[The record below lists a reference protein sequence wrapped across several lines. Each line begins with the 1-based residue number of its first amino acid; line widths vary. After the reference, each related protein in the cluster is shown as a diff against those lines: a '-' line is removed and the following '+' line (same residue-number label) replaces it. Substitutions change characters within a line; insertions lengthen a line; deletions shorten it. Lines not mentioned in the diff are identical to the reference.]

1 MNELPLRDIHLPE
14 PVSWWPPAP
23 GWWLLLILIITL
35 TVLVPW
41 LIKRWRRQSL
51 NSLAQAEF
59 KQLQRRFQQHQDSV
73 QLAQDISAL
82 LRRVC
87 MSYTS
92 RSQAASLI
100 GDDWLQQLDALSQQP
115 LFNSDIGHQL
125 LTAPYQA
132 SNDIDAQ
139 ALLNTCRDWLKTLP
153 RRYPA

>member
-23 GWWLLLILIITL
+23 GWWLLLALVIMLA
-35 TVLVPW
+35 VLLPW
-41 LIKRWRRQSL
+41 LIKRWRRKSL
-51 NSLAQAEF
+51 HTLAQAEF
-59 KQLQRRFQQHQDSV
+59 KQIQHAFQHHQDNVRLV
-73 QLAQDISAL
+73 QEISAL

-100 GDDWLQQLDALSQQP
+100 GDDWLQQLDSLGQQP
-115 LFNSDIGHQL
+115 LFNSDIGRQL

-132 SNDIDAQ
+132 TNNIDANN
-139 ALLNTCRDWLKTLP
+139 LLNTCNDWLKALP